1 MGPLAVSRLAP
12 KASYSR
18 ARQNLA
24 SIWNEV
30 ESSREPAILERRGH
44 EDMAL
49 VPAEELSSLRETAY
63 LLRSPKNAARLLA
76 ALVRSQKG
84 TTEPVELNAL
94 MRELGLPE

>member
-1 MGPLAVSRLAP
+1 MGT

-49 VPAEELSSLRETAY
+49 IPAEELSSLQETAH
-63 LLRSPKNAARLLA
+63 LLRSPKNANRLLA
-76 ALVRSQKG
+76 ALARSYEQ
-84 TTEPVELNAL
+84 TTRPADLEDLAK
-94 MRELGLPE
+94 ELGLAE

>member
-1 MGPLAVSRLAP
+1 MAT

-44 EDMAL
+44 EDMAII
-49 VPAEELSSLRETAY
+49 PAEELSSLQETAH

-76 ALVRSQKG
+76 ALARSHEG
-84 TTEPVELNAL
+84 SSEPVDLELV
-94 MRELGLPE
+94 MKEFGLSG